1 MSGMST
7 NKKSNEQFI
16 KFMII
21 FMEDATDIRAA
32 LKPCFGGSVKKMKD
46 TLAELGFAN
55 AQYSD
60 GSSSEKHP
68 PKIYAV
74 DPSTNVFPNTDL
86 FETFKENGNS
96 WFFLNRSGV
105 KSYYMKNKYG
115 FATKLTT
122 ILRDPESKKSVIDFN
137 VMAHKTFD
145 FCPGP

>member
-7 NKKSNEQFI
+7 NKKNEQFI

-21 FMEDATDIRAA
+21 FMEDGTDIRAA
-32 LKPCFGGSVKKMKD
+32 LKPCFGGSVKKLKD
-46 TLAELGFAN
+46 TLAELGFAS

-96 WFFLNRSGV
+96 WFFLDRTGV
-105 KSYYMKNKYG
+105 KSYYMKNKHG
-115 FATKLTT
+115 FAAKLTT
-122 ILRDPESKKSVIDFN
+122 FLRDPESKKSVIDFN

>member
-7 NKKSNEQFI
+7 NKKKELFI

-32 LKPCFGGSVKKMKD
+32 LKPCFGGSVKKLKD

-96 WFFLNRSGV
+96 WFFLDRTGV
-105 KSYYMKNKYG
+105 KSYYMQNKLG
-115 FATKLTT
+115 FAAKLTT
-122 ILRDPESKKSVIDFN
+122 LLRDPESKKSVIDFN